1 MEVGVCRAA
10 SDPVIMS
17 DSDYDIGDI
26 DKGAETLLSICRI
39 QLLIHIFY
47 DMEQPQFLR
56 MIA

>member
-17 DSDYDIGDI
+17 DFDYDIGDT